1 MLISEQK
8 YANKNR
14 LYYRGL
20 ADNDKSS
27 KFYKETYLTTRLIY
41 ALAYSFGLKGVVEV
55 YRLKDTANIFNM
67 RFKTDEGNL
76 RKFCQ
81 EHKMSKYLKHF
92 ETLKNNDWL
101 RVLGEDRQKLINAIK
116 SMGYDGYFNSEIDES
131 RYEELKNSSFCNFSA
146 LQVKSPSVAI
156 FNLDKSCEMVAVY
169 NSKEDFEKSSEIKEI
184 KQQQKDHII
193 RSAAYFAGKTE
204 EEIFYLLR
212 RRIITLTDEE
222 IRNDIKKLKKQK
234 IIKKQKEKEEKYL
247 DNIRKRISGR
257 SKGLFC

>member
-1 MLISEQK
+1 
-8 YANKNR
+8 
-14 LYYRGL
+14 
-20 ADNDKSS
+20 
-27 KFYKETYLTTRLIY
+27 
-41 ALAYSFGLKGVVEV
+41 
-55 YRLKDTANIFNM
+55 
-67 RFKTDEGNL
+67 
-76 RKFCQ
+76 
-81 EHKMSKYLKHF
+81 
-92 ETLKNNDWL
+92 
-101 RVLGEDRQKLINAIK
+101 
-116 SMGYDGYFNSEIDES
+116 MGYDGYFNSEIDES

-146 LQVKSPSVAI
+146 LQVKSPSAAI

-184 KQQQKDHII
+184 KQQEQDYII

-222 IRNDIKKLKKQK
+222 LKNVIKKLNKQK
-234 IIKKQKEKEEKYL
+234 IIKEQKEKEEKYL